1 MPGTGRP
8 AADAPV
14 RRGFRLPTFSRNLL
28 GVSLGFF
35 CFDYFVYLLLY
46 AGLEFTLSFHTHT
59 RFNYDN
65 MQQGRMYFYSGL
77 IMIFVQGTFD
87 G

>member
-1 MPGTGRP
+1 MHKVT
-8 AADAPV
+8 
-14 RRGFRLPTFSRNLL
+14 
-28 GVSLGFF
+28 SLGSI
-35 CFDYFVYLLLY
+35 YFVYLLLY

-77 IMIFVQGTFD
+77 IMIFVQGVL
-87 G
+87 GE